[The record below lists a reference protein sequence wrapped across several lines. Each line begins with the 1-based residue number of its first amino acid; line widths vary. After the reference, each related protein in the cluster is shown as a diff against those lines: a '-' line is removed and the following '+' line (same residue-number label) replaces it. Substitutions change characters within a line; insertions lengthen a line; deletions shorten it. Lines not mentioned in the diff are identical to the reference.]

1 MIVLN
6 LGCASGHLFEGWFAS
21 VEAFDRQLQQAL
33 ISCPHCNST
42 TISRLPSGPRIAKP
56 RAASAISEFEDAN
69 VVEAVLEQLR
79 RLGDASEDV
88 GDQFPDEARRIHR
101 HESNPRSI
109 KGQASLEEMQD
120 LIDEGVPVLPIPAK
134 KTSH

>member
-6 LGCASGHLFEGWFAS
+6 LNCDSGHRFEGWFAS
-21 VEAFDRQLQQAL
+21 AEAFDRQLQHAL
-33 ISCPHCNST
+33 VSCPHCNST
-42 TISRLPSGPRIAKP
+42 TISRLPSGPHLAKP
-56 RAASAISEFEDAN
+56 RAANALSEFEDAN

-79 RLGDASEDV
+79 RMGDASEDV

-101 HESNPRSI
+101 HEANARSI
-109 KGQASLEEMQD
+109 KGEASLEEMQD

-134 KTSH
+134 KINH

>member
-6 LGCASGHLFEGWFAS
+6 LACASGHLFEGWFAS
-21 VEAFDRQLQQAL
+21 AEAFDRQLQQAL

-56 RAASAISEFEDAN
+56 RGASTISEFEDAN